1 MLRCR
6 PNTIWSLPTGEV
18 NFALPTVPR
27 EHTVQVGDSRAA
39 FDNGNLRDYAQYN
52 IEKGAQE
59 AVQANADSR
68 TED

>member
-1 MLRCR
+1 MNIKMLRCR

-39 FDNGNLRDYAQYN
+39 FDNGNLRDYA
-52 IEKGAQE
+52 
-59 AVQANADSR
+59 
-68 TED
+68 